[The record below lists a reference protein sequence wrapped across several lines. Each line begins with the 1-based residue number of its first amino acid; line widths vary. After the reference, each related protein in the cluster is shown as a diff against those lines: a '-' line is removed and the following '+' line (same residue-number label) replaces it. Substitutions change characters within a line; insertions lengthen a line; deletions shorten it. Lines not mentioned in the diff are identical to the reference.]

1 VTASRRRRDTVASVL
16 SPRALSSLTLAA
28 SLALSPSLLLAQT
41 QVAAT
46 QAPTTPAAPGARV
59 AEAQSHIVAAMAAFR
74 AEHWQTAIREFEAS
88 YRAAPDAD
96 VWYNLA
102 RARERSGDLTGA
114 IADFQRYLRDKV
126 DAPDRED
133 VQRTIRELQAR
144 VDAQAVAAQQT
155 AESARVRLVLEGAP
169 RNTHYF
175 LDGREL
181 PVTLDPRGVPTGE
194 HAVRVTSDGTQEWAA
209 RVRVRQGETATVFAA
224 PALATR
230 YITRPRPHITSAVL
244 LGLGAVSVGIAGFF
258 AIRAVS
264 EDCDACNAQVQASN
278 RSDIFLGAG
287 AGLVVGAAVAYFI
300 ERATGGTER
309 VTSP

>member
-1 VTASRRRRDTVASVL
+1 MIPSRPVATQRATA
-16 SPRALSSLTLAA
+16 ALSLLSLMALAPPA
-28 SLALSPSLLLAQT
+28 RAQT
-41 QVAAT
+41 RPP
-46 QAPTTPAAPGARV
+46 QAQPAPAGTRV
-59 AEAQSHIVAAMAAFR
+59 AEAQEHITAAMNAFR
-74 AEHWQTAIREFEAS
+74 AHRYATAIREFEAS

-102 RARERSGDLTGA
+102 RARELSGDLPGA
-114 IADFQRYLRDKV
+114 IADYQRYLRDKV

-144 VDAQAVAAQQT
+144 VDAQAAANRQT
-155 AESARVRLVLEGAP
+155 AERARVRLVLEGTA
-169 RNTHYF
+169 RNTRFF
-175 LDGREL
+175 LDGEEL
-181 PVTLDPRGVPTGE
+181 PATLDPRGVPVGD
-194 HAVRVTSDGTQEWAA
+194 HAVRVTADASQDWAA

-230 YITRPRPHITSAVL
+230 YVTRPRPHIASAVL
-244 LGLGAVSVGIAGFF
+244 LGLGAASMGVAGYF

-264 EDCDACNAQVQASN
+264 EGCDACQDQVRASN

-300 ERATGGTER
+300 ERAIGGTER
-309 VTSP
+309 VASP